1 MQTFSFQQSSRASS
15 NRLIFPCHQSE
26 PAAQDIAHRDIC
38 SAVRAWAASEGRI
51 AVALQIQEAAE
62 EIQLDGV
69 DVSGQAD
76 VWNVKLFRW
85 LDNKEDSVS
94 YRKNVEQL
102 IPAIMS
108 VLPLRYRDRVVK
120 DELFAYRIARL
131 EKEVS
136 EAKQALML
144 DAPKKEKL
152 KELSEGIFEMF
163 RVDPDLT
170 APLLAMV
177 TTMLGAV

>member
-15 NRLIFPCHQSE
+15 NPLIFPCHQSE
-26 PAAQDIAHRDIC
+26 SAEQDIDHRDIC
-38 SAVRAWAASEGRI
+38 SAVRAWAAVEGRV

-62 EIQLDGV
+62 ELQLNGV
-69 DVSGQAD
+69 DFSGQAD

-85 LDNKEDSVS
+85 LDNKEDSAS

-102 IPAIMS
+102 MPAIMS

-120 DELFAYRIARL
+120 NDSFAYRMARL

-152 KELSEGIFEMF
+152 KELG
-163 RVDPDLT
+163 
-170 APLLAMV
+170 
-177 TTMLGAV
+177 